1 MTHEASD
8 DSILKRIRSR
18 VTAAGSTPGRP
29 AVPAQDQNEPR
40 IALREAARHPLSQ
53 MLSQL
58 RATRGLSYEQVRQ
71 QTGLPMQLIYDL
83 EYRDRRLTVDE
94 LRLLAACY
102 AVSVNDVL
110 GIDLDPCVRVA
121 KGEEHPNPERE

>member
-1 MTHEASD
+1 MN
-8 DSILKRIRSR
+8 R
-18 VTAAGSTPGRP
+18 
-29 AVPAQDQNEPR
+29 
-40 IALREAARHPLSQ
+40 ALRQVARNRISQ

-102 AVSVNDVL
+102 DVGVNDVL
-110 GIDLDPCVRVA
+110 GIDLDP
-121 KGEEHPNPERE
+121 

>member
-18 VTAAGSTPGRP
+18 VTGAGSTPGRP
-29 AVPAQDQNEPR
+29 AVPAQDENELR
-40 IALREAARHPLSQ
+40 SALRQVARNRISQ

-102 AVSVNDVL
+102 DVGVNDIL
-110 GIDLDPCVRVA
+110 GIDLDP
-121 KGEEHPNPERE
+121 